1 MLFRFQLTD
10 QTLTS
15 MLRGRFQRQDL
26 CVPDPI
32 VPDPVNPTYID
43 HIEFANEA
51 VLGANIL
58 QSGGVTTVS
67 LPTADGGSIAL
78 TPSTFVLNRAVDIYT
93 TTLSD
98 LQAANGGAPTVVR
111 NPLTLQLAL
120 SVVHSTTF
128 VSGKTVIQD
137 QLTIAYYGINFAGAS
152 LGGLGASA
160 AQVDAKL
167 RALIP
172 PVATALDFSSAFTS
186 LAGSGFSPVSVWSGI
201 AASSDFSLAEIR
213 VEFSADGAAGV
224 ADASAWSAFYNNQ
237 GIDNILNGQDWAF
250 FIDKDLLLGIVS
262 SLVTPAVQTSDSFRL
277 ENGPTFSWNPGTPG
291 VIAQFG
297 GAAIDACQ
305 CAWGNIDVGESLT
318 LDVDFSQNDGFLR
331 IDLHLQNS
339 SNQLD
344 ILCCE
349 LTPTLL
355 WPFVGL
361 SLTPTTVVGRLEYI
375 VGLLFPVGVFVDA
388 IYQASE
394 KVPSL
399 PGFHGFQT
407 DPNDAAHLFSDV
419 SVTQTLDSAD
429 GTFDLLVAT
438 GVDTGL
444 ILAGT
449 FTDRLLKPAIIQTVD
464 EPFAWYGGAVTCSG
478 SIGRLIAQA
487 SVQIT
492 RASGD
497 LDFSFCKAT
506 VYPDS
511 WPADLST
518 SVTYNPYAATVT
530 LSTATYVAGSFSLFI
545 QTTGGLRYVTF
556 GPMPQLTQQDIDR
569 RTELDE
575 VWRLEH
581 CYVLQSPWARY
592 GFKFNIKWS
601 IDPAIGD
608 RGQKQ
613 VQQIWTTV
621 MAGLNARDRIVV
633 TEPDGKEIQTAI
645 ADAAGAVRLN
655 FAANLPSIDMVRQ
668 PFEEDSAA
676 DGGKPTSTQKQ
687 TLFEEVAA
695 IPVGGTV
702 LAMQGIPG
710 RFSTG
715 LLVALREVLYEFA
728 IDSRGSWSC
737 NNSWHDLRL
746 LGALSSDGRLFGWN
760 ALGELTDL
768 SAMATPSPSV
778 SPRLSSVRLAAN
790 GTHVPT
796 HAVLLGAQRLG
807 LNEGKLR
814 SLDTGAPLNVPADS
828 TSLSRVGAASFL
840 LGTSRGDYE
849 LYSRAPSVGFQP
861 SATFAKRPWFDGMT
875 NLNPWTIVLSEDR
888 TRIRILSIL
897 AQQTL

>member
-1 MLFRFQLTD
+1 MLFRFQLTA

-43 HIEFANEA
+43 HIEFADEA

-58 QSGGVTTVS
+58 QSGSAISVS
-67 LPTADGGSIAL
+67 LPTAAQGSIAL
-78 TPSTFVLNRAVDIYT
+78 TPPTFVLNRAVDIYT

-98 LQAANGGAPTVVR
+98 LKAANGGAPAVVR

-120 SVVHSTTF
+120 SVVHSTAV
-128 VSGKTVIQD
+128 VSGKTVLQD
-137 QLTIAYYGINFAGAS
+137 QLLIAYYGINFAGAS

-167 RALIP
+167 RALLP
-172 PVATALDFSSAFTS
+172 PVASPLDFSSAFTS

-213 VEFSADGAAGV
+213 VEFSAGGAAGV
-224 ADASAWSAFYNNQ
+224 ADPTAWSAFYNNQ
-237 GIDNILNGQDWAF
+237 GVDNILNGQDWAF

-277 ENGPTFSWNPGTPG
+277 ESGPTFSWNSGTPG
-291 VIAQFG
+291 VIAQFS

-305 CAWGNIDVGESLT
+305 CAWGKIDVGESLT

-361 SLTPTTVVGRLEYI
+361 SSTPTTVIGRLEYI
-375 VGLLFPVGVFVDA
+375 VGLIFPIGVFVYA

-399 PGFHGFQT
+399 PGLEGFQT

-419 SVTQTLDSAD
+419 SVTQALDSAD
-429 GTFDLLVAT
+429 GTFDLQVAT
-438 GVDTGL
+438 GVDPGL

-449 FTDRLLKPAIIQTVD
+449 FTDKLLKPAVIQTTD

-478 SIGRLIAQA
+478 SIGTWTAQA

-497 LDFSFCKAT
+497 LDFSLCRTT

-511 WPADLST
+511 WSADLST
-518 SVTYNPYAATVT
+518 STTYNPYAATVT
-530 LSTATYVAGSFSLFI
+530 LSTPTYVAGSASLFI

-556 GPMPQLTQQDIDR
+556 GPMPELTQQDIDR
-569 RTELDE
+569 KNRLDE
-575 VWRLEH
+575 AWRLEH
-581 CYVLQSPWARY
+581 CYVLQAPWARY
-592 GFKFNIKWS
+592 GLRFNVKWS
-601 IDPAIGD
+601 IDPAIGQ
-608 RGQKQ
+608 RGQ
-613 VQQIWTTV
+613 VEQIWTTV
-621 MAGLNARDRIVV
+621 MAGLNARDRIVA
-633 TEPDGKEIQTAI
+633 TEPDGKEIQTAY
-645 ADAAGAVRLN
+645 ADAAGAIRMN
-655 FAANLPSIDMVRQ
+655 FAANLQSIDMGRY
-668 PFEEDSAA
+668 PFAKDSAT
-676 DGGKPTSTQKQ
+676 DSGKPISTQKQ
-687 TLFEEVAA
+687 TLLEEVAT
-695 IPVGGTV
+695 IPVGDTV

-715 LLVALREVLYEFA
+715 LLVALREILYEFA
-728 IDSRGSWSC
+728 IDARGSWSC
-737 NNSWHDLRL
+737 KNSWRGLDLV
-746 LGALSSDGRLFGWN
+746 GALSTDGRMFGWN

-768 SAMATPSPSV
+768 SAIATKSSLVSSV
-778 SPRLSSVRLAAN
+778 SSARLTTN

-796 HAVLLGAQRLG
+796 HAAFLGAQRLG
-807 LNEGKLR
+807 LNDGTLR
-814 SLDTGAPLNVPADS
+814 SLDTGAPLNVPADA
-828 TSLSRVGAASFL
+828 TSLSRVGTASFL
-840 LGTSRGDYE
+840 LGTSRGGYE
-849 LYSRAPSVGFQP
+849 LYSRAPLVGFEL
-861 SATFAKRPWFDGMT
+861 SAKFAKQPWFDGIT
-875 NLNPWTIVLSEDR
+875 NLDPWTIVLSENR
-888 TRIRILSIL
+888 TRVRILSIL